1 MIKLIADLHTHT
13 LASGHAYGTIRE
25 NAQAAKE
32 QGLRILGT
40 SEHGPGIPGTC
51 DPLYFINLRCVP
63 DELYGVRILRGSEIN
78 VLEGGKLS
86 LSDRV
91 IEYLDYAIAGIHPHC
106 YQVLDAVSNTKNV
119 IGCMKANKKVR
130 FISHPDD
137 DRTPVDYELLCKGAR
152 DNHVALEVNNSSVKP
167 PVFRLNSR
175 QNYHVMLEKCEKYRV
190 PVIINSDAHD
200 PSAVGRFDHA
210 LSVIEETGFDQTLIL
225 NTDEKKLMDFLIAK

>member
-25 NAQAAKE
+25 NALAAKE
-32 QGLRILGT
+32 QGLKILGT

-63 DELYGVRILRGSEIN
+63 EELYGVRILRGSEIN

-86 LSDRV
+86 LADRY

-106 YQVLDAVSNTKNV
+106 YTVQDAVSNTKNV
-119 IGCMKANKKVR
+119 IGCMKANRKVR

-137 DRTPVDYELLCKGAR
+137 DRTPMDYELLVKGAK
-152 DNHVALEVNNSSVKP
+152 DHDVALEVNNSSLVE
-167 PVFRLNSR
+167 PVFRVNSR
-175 QNYHVMLEKCEKYRV
+175 ENYRTMLELCEKYRV
-190 PVIINSDAHD
+190 PVIVNSDAHD
-200 PSAVGRFDHA
+200 PSAVGKVDLA
-210 LSVIEETGFDQTLIL
+210 LEMMAAYGFDQSLIL
-225 NTDEKKLMDFLIAK
+225 NTDEKKLMDFLMR